1 MARREKDLGDS
12 EEVRAAIA
20 DLQEKV
26 EAKKAAQKA
35 AESEQAEPDTEVY
48 YEDEHGEAYDDG
60 YEEDYDDGYEEDYDG
75 EYGEAPYEDEIAV
88 KNFED
93 RINDTV
99 KIGELGDAIIAQE
112 EMRRERRERAR
123 ADRRQPKEKSR
134 KEKEKAVQAKPVRKR
149 RKKGKIDDDVI
160 ISMEG
165 VSKSYIKGVPA
176 LNDVNIH
183 IRRGDFVFIVG
194 DSGSGKSTL
203 IRLLLRELKP
213 DNGTIMVNGFQ
224 VDHMRRGKVP
234 KLRRSMGVVFQDFRL
249 LKDRNVYE
257 NVAFAQRIIQAPLRE
272 MKRNVPNILAL
283 VGLAGK
289 YKARPNELSGG
300 EQQRVA
306 LARALVNQPPIL
318 LADEPTGNLDVKN
331 TIEIMNL
338 LDRINKNGT
347 TVVVVTHND
356 KIVNDMKKRVITIK
370 NGVIVSD
377 EEAGGYIYEN

>member
-183 IRRGDFVFIVG
+183 IRRGEFVFIVG